1 MASGQSSLKEGNMP
15 KVIIT
20 AHVQDPVKW
29 EANFKTH
36 GDVFKTYGLGAPVH
50 YAVTGSEVTLCME
63 PKNLDSFMKAMQAK
77 QTVDAMALDGV
88 KRETVKVVPLNKEL
102 KV

>member
-1 MASGQSSLKEGNMP
+1 MLLWLAADQSSKKGANMP

-20 AHVQDPVKW
+20 AQVHDPVKW

-63 PKNLDSFMKAMQAK
+63 PENLDSFMKACRRSRRL
-77 QTVDAMALDGV
+77 TRWPLMALTE
-88 KRETVKVVPLNKEL
+88 KP
-102 KV
+102 